1 MKSIIH
7 TVIAFTM
14 LVSVSAK
21 AGGDEEQIKSQISKY
36 EKALN
41 KSDVASVMELYGSDP
56 IFMPQGSVAQSGR
69 EQVQKAY
76 ENVFKAIK
84 LNIKFSVYEVEVF
97 ESTAW
102 ARTSSAGKTNIN
114 ASGEM
119 INEGNNELF
128 IFKKE
133 KGSWKIHRYLFS
145 TNKSKK

>member
-1 MKSIIH
+1 MKSIIYA
-7 TVIAFTM
+7 VITFAMFTSA
-14 LVSVSAK
+14 SVK
-21 AGGDEEQIKSQISKY
+21 AGGDEDQIKNQISKY

-41 KSDVASVMELYGSDP
+41 KSDVASVMDLYGSDP

-76 ENVFKAIK
+76 ENVFKAIN

-102 ARTSSAGKTNIN
+102 ARTSSAGKTKITV
-114 ASGEM
+114 SGAM
-119 INEGNNELF
+119 IDEGNNEIF